1 MEEAFSILVVAEWK
15 SVLEAQQP
23 EITEELGT
31 LQRLLARSH
40 TTREGQ
46 VAQKR
51 QRGGASGAGPL
62 FQGAGE
68 AVASSPGGGR
78 WPAGGRLSRGWGEQ
92 TTTPSCGWK
101 ARRGCKVAHVECRKW
116 APPPELLFW
125 KSSHEPVGSQQGP
138 LLHPGGKGSGLRASL
153 LGPWIPTDRGQAD
166 GFPAAPRGRE
176 RGQEDDT

>member
-78 WPAGGRLSRGWGEQ
+78 WPAGGRQVAGFHGAGGSR
-92 TTTPSCGWK
+92 
-101 ARRGCKVAHVECRKW
+101 
-116 APPPELLFW
+116 PPPPAVAGRPGVDAKLL
-125 KSSHEPVGSQQGP
+125 
-138 LLHPGGKGSGLRASL
+138 
-153 LGPWIPTDRGQAD
+153 T
-166 GFPAAPRGRE
+166 
-176 RGQEDDT
+176 